1 MRIPR
6 ATNASVP
13 KTAFT
18 MMSWDDRSLIGM
30 LHKALVV
37 LTAERVSFSVQVP
50 ATHA

>member
-6 ATNASVP
+6 ATNASAP

-18 MMSWDDRSLIGM
+18 IISWDERSLIGI
-30 LHKALVV
+30 LHNALVV